1 MIPVMPPRKTPWM
14 HCLDKRWLVAAG
26 AGFWPAASGI
36 CEVDYVWLQ
45 YCRLDF
51 HCRGSGYY
59 FRLRLDQRYAEKV
72 MTEAVLA
79 VTAGSFSAA

>member
-1 MIPVMPPRKTPWM
+1 MHYLDERSPAWPPDAR
-14 HCLDKRWLVAAG
+14 RWFLVTVH
-26 AGFWPAASGI
+26 SK
-36 CEVDYVWLQ
+36 EDYVWLQ